1 MHPLSLLFQQLAAGE
16 NNETFTRLVFHRLW
30 LDEFHRHRFHARH
43 GGIFSATVFVGNLTQ
58 ILINI
63 ALRPIAKLSRSEY
76 GRVVP
81 LYLGVQ

>member
-1 MHPLSLLFQQLAAGE
+1 MHPSSLLFQQLAAGE

-30 LDEFHRHRFHARH
+30 PDELHRHRFHARY
-43 GGIFSATVFVGNLTQ
+43 GDIFSETVFVGSLTQ

-63 ALRPIAKLSRSEY
+63 ALKPIAILFRSEC

-81 LYLGVQ
+81 LCLGVR